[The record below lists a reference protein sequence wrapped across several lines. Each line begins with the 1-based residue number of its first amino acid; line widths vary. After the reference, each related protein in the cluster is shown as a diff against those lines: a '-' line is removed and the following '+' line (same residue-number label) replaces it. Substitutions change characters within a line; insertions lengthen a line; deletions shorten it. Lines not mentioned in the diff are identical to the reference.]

1 MTTYNLALI
10 RRLPFS
16 NDAVAPT
23 GQLDLDKDRQ
33 QQQMLE
39 LIDRCYGVV
48 PAVLHELQ
56 QLYPGTKFVGS
67 KSKLELQEAFKNGSN
82 RPACAWHLIQEMIV
96 LRVVLNVDSDSL
108 PESLTCYFGLWQAEC
123 EIDAEKL
130 AATLMKLI
138 AAHGGWTPAINH
150 VPLHP
155 YAG

>member
-1 MTTYNLALI
+1 
-10 RRLPFS
+10 
-16 NDAVAPT
+16 
-23 GQLDLDKDRQ
+23 
-33 QQQMLE
+33 MLE
-39 LIDRCYGVV
+39 LIDRCYDVV
-48 PAVLHELQ
+48 PAVLHQLQ
-56 QLYPGTKFVGS
+56 QLYPGTKFIGS
-67 KSKLELQEAFKNGSN
+67 KSKFELQEAFKNGSS
-82 RPACAWHLIQEMIV
+82 RPVCAWHLIREMIV